1 MDIITNKNVAA
12 PQVMRPEFRQAEPA
26 PVGRTAAPV
35 DAPVDAPATQMLSKS
50 EEAAQ
55 QPDKQTV
62 EDALTSIQES
72 TQAMQRNLNF
82 SIDDS
87 TGRMVVKVTDS
98 KSGDVIRQMPTEDA
112 LRLAESL
119 DEMRSLLFKAQA

>member
-1 MDIITNKNVAA
+1 MDIITNKSAVA
-12 PQVMRPEFRQAEPA
+12 PQVPKYETRQAEP
-26 PVGRTAAPV
+26 VILTRSAASV
-35 DAPVDAPATQMLSKS
+35 DTPMTQLPSRS
-50 EEAAQ
+50 ENVAQ
-55 QPDKQTV
+55 SDKQAV
-62 EDALTSIQES
+62 ESAVASMQES
-72 TQAMQRNLNF
+72 TQAMQRNLDF

-98 KSGDVIRQMPTEDA
+98 ASGEVIRQMPTEEA

>member
-1 MDIITNKNVAA
+1 MDIITNNNIAVPPVVKYDTRQVEQVAVA
-12 PQVMRPEFRQAEPA
+12 REVGSVPQAQI
-26 PVGRTAAPV
+26 
-35 DAPVDAPATQMLSKS
+35 KS
-50 EEAAQ
+50 EDTA
-55 QPDKQTV
+55 QPDKQAV
-62 EDALTSIQES
+62 EDAVTSMQEA
-72 TQAMQRNLNF
+72 TQALQRNLNF

-98 KSGDVIRQMPTEDA
+98 ASGEVIRQMPTEDA

>member
-1 MDIITNKNVAA
+1 MDIITNKSAVA
-12 PQVMRPEFRQAEPA
+12 PQVHKYETRQAEP
-26 PVGRTAAPV
+26 VILTRSAASV
-35 DAPVDAPATQMLSKS
+35 DTPMTQSSSRS
-50 EEAAQ
+50 ENVAQ
-55 QPDKQTV
+55 SDKQAV
-62 EDALTSIQES
+62 ESAVASMQES
-72 TQAMQRNLNF
+72 TQAMQRNLDF

-98 KSGDVIRQMPTEDA
+98 ASGEVIRQMPTEEA

>member
-1 MDIITNKNVAA
+1 MDIITNKGVTA
-12 PQVMRPEFRQAEPA
+12 PQSLKHELRPIEAVA
-26 PVGRTAAPV
+26 TGR
-35 DAPVDAPATQMLSKS
+35 S
-50 EEAAQ
+50 AAQ
-55 QPDKQTV
+55 AGASVAQAQEMSTQDKQTL
-62 EDALTSIQES
+62 EDAVASMQDA

-82 SIDDS
+82 SIDES

-98 KSGDVIRQMPTEDA
+98 SSGDVIRQMPTEEA

>member
-1 MDIITNKNVAA
+1 MDISASKNVVA
-12 PQVMRPEFRQAEPA
+12 PQVPKYEARQTEQALAGRPLDRAQEPLSQAQSRA
-26 PVGRTAAPV
+26 
-35 DAPVDAPATQMLSKS
+35 
-50 EEAAQ
+50 EEVT

-62 EDALTSIQES
+62 EDALTSIQET
-72 TQAMQRNLNF
+72 TQAMRRDLNF

-98 KSGDVIRQMPTEDA
+98 ASGEVIRQMPTEDA

>member
-1 MDIITNKNVAA
+1 MDIITNNNIAVPPVVKYDTRQVEQVAVA
-12 PQVMRPEFRQAEPA
+12 REVGSVPQAKV
-26 PVGRTAAPV
+26 
-35 DAPVDAPATQMLSKS
+35 KS
-50 EEAAQ
+50 EDTA
-55 QPDKQTV
+55 QPDKQAV
-62 EDALTSIQES
+62 EDAVTSMQEA
-72 TQAMQRNLNF
+72 TQALQRNLNF

-98 KSGDVIRQMPTEDA
+98 ASGEVIRQMPTEDA

>member
-1 MDIITNKNVAA
+1 MDIITNKTVAA

-35 DAPVDAPATQMLSKS
+35 DAPVDASATSC
-50 EEAAQ
+50 
-55 QPDKQTV
+55 V
-62 EDALTSIQES
+62 
-72 TQAMQRNLNF
+72 NF

>member
-1 MDIITNKNVAA
+1 MDIITNQGLTV
-12 PQVMRPEFRQAEPA
+12 PQPLKHELRPIEAVPK
-26 PVGRTAAPV
+26 GRP
-35 DAPVDAPATQMLSKS
+35 
-50 EEAAQ
+50 AAQ
-55 QPDKQTV
+55 TDASVAQTQEVSKQDKQTLEEAV
-62 EDALTSIQES
+62 ASMQDA

-82 SIDDS
+82 SIDES

-98 KSGDVIRQMPTEDA
+98 SSGDVIRQMPTEEA

>member
-1 MDIITNKNVAA
+1 MDIITNKASVT
-12 PQVMRPEFRQAEPA
+12 PQASNYEAKSVTPITL
-26 PVGRTAAPV
+26 GRTGVRTNELMAQSQFE
-35 DAPVDAPATQMLSKS
+35 DPA
-50 EEAAQ
+50 

-62 EDALTSIQES
+62 ENAIVSMQDA

-82 SIDDS
+82 SIDES

-98 KSGDVIRQMPTEDA
+98 ASGEVIRQMPTEEA

-119 DEMRSLLFKAQA
+119 DEMRSLLFTAQA

>member
-1 MDIITNKNVAA
+1 MDIITNKSVAVPQA
-12 PQVMRPEFRQAEPA
+12 PRLEPRQAESMPLMRSVA
-26 PVGRTAAPV
+26 RAEMSTPKAQSSSETA
-35 DAPVDAPATQMLSKS
+35 
-50 EEAAQ
+50 

-62 EDALTSIQES
+62 EDAVASMQET
-72 TQAMQRNLNF
+72 TQAMQRNLDF

-98 KSGDVIRQMPTEDA
+98 ASGEVIRQMPTEEA

-119 DEMRSLLFKAQA
+119 DEMRSLLFTAQA

>member
-1 MDIITNKNVAA
+1 
-12 PQVMRPEFRQAEPA
+12 
-26 PVGRTAAPV
+26 
-35 DAPVDAPATQMLSKS
+35 MLSKS

>member
-1 MDIITNKNVAA
+1 MDIITNKSAVA
-12 PQVMRPEFRQAEPA
+12 PQVPKYETRQAEPVILTRSVA
-26 PVGRTAAPV
+26 SV
-35 DAPVDAPATQMLSKS
+35 DTPMNQSPSRS
-50 EEAAQ
+50 ENVAQ
-55 QPDKQTV
+55 SDKQAV
-62 EDALTSIQES
+62 ESAVASMQES
-72 TQAMQRNLNF
+72 TQAMQRNLAF

-98 KSGDVIRQMPTEDA
+98 ASGEVIRQMPTEEA

>member
-1 MDIITNKNVAA
+1 MDIITSKNVAV
-12 PQVMRPEFRQAEPA
+12 PHVSTYETRQAEQKP
-26 PVGRTAAPV
+26 PVGPPTTGV
-35 DAPVDAPATQMLSKS
+35 DAAMSQSKV
-50 EEAAQ
+50 EGV

-62 EDALTSIQES
+62 EEAVASMQET
-72 TQAMQRNLNF
+72 TQAMQRNLDF

-98 KSGDVIRQMPTEDA
+98 ASGEVIRQMPTEDA